1 MNEKDAKLEE
11 KERDNKILQTEVNT
25 LKNEKIKR
33 LEKIIEQSKNE
44 KEVLLEKI
52 KCLENS
58 SKIQSHDA
66 TSILKDC
73 MDAMEEEKKKTAEAS
88 IVSDLLFQLNRQ
100 FLLKNKNDQYISIF
114 IDIYW
119 FKEDPFTKELEIH
132 DVNSKSFHRTIW
144 KTKRD
149 ENYRQKIKSKIEH
162 IEKLYAKSIN
172 DNGEKKF
179 SYDFNQEIYDKVVIP
194 RNTRVY
200 SGIKDA
206 SKFENDEIF
215 LLHIKNEIEKM
226 QYYNNEAKDIL
237 TQLNTLL
244 KK

>member
-1 MNEKDAKLEE
+1 
-11 KERDNKILQTEVNT
+11 
-25 LKNEKIKR
+25 
-33 LEKIIEQSKNE
+33 
-44 KEVLLEKI
+44 
-52 KCLENS
+52 
-58 SKIQSHDA
+58 
-66 TSILKDC
+66 
-73 MDAMEEEKKKTAEAS
+73 
-88 IVSDLLFQLNRQ
+88 
-100 FLLKNKNDQYISIF
+100 LLKNKNDQYISIF

-132 DVNSKSFHRTIW
+132 D
-144 KTKRD
+144 
-149 ENYRQKIKSKIEH
+149 EIKSKIEH